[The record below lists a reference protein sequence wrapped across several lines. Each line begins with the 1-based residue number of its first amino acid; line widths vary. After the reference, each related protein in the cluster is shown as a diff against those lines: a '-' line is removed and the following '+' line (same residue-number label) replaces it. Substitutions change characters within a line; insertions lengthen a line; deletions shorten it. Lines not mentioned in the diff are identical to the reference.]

1 MMTSSGPWPGINSC
15 GRYMI
20 GFEPPL
26 WDDQLFSA
34 SHHSLFQG
42 MPSLRRAEQGS
53 RSRAAGGP
61 PPKAGDIP
69 LDGLSR
75 PSTLAAA
82 LVDRPSRSEN
92 HATFRKLL
100 NLLPNLPRSLG
111 NSANLVLRISAGAK
125 KRCADKG
132 LASFGAIPLS
142 CSPTVAF
149 RRPRPRYPGT
159 RSLTPRGF
167 PGDRWL
173 PGGFPSN
180 FRQEAGS
187 SNYVKKM
194 VHPER
199 FEPPA
204 SAFGGQRSIQLSYG
218 CTGPHAPNDAMERFV

>member
-125 KRCADKG
+125 KTMCRQG
-132 LASFGAIPLS
+132 LGQLWRHSFILLS
-142 CSPTVAF
+142 N
-149 RRPRPRYPGT
+149 
-159 RSLTPRGF
+159 RGF
-167 PGDRWL
+167 PPSSPSVSWNALPYATRISWRSVATRWL
-173 PGGFPSN
+173 PVEF
-180 FRQEAGS
+180 
-187 SNYVKKM
+187 
-194 VHPER
+194 
-199 FEPPA
+199 
-204 SAFGGQRSIQLSYG
+204 
-218 CTGPHAPNDAMERFV
+218 